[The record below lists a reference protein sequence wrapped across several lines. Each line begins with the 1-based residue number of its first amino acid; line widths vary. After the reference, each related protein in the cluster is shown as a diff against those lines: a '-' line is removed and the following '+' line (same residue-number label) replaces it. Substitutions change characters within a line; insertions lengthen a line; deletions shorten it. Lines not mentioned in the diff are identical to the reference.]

1 MTPEGYDYTY
11 AISMPSI
18 EAPLYGT
25 YTSTETTSLIEV
37 TVYPPPWTCASCHTT
52 KGPVTGPRPRTER
65 RWLRRR
71 TGRNPRR
78 SLIREG

>member
-1 MTPEGYDYTY
+1 MTAEGYDYDY
-11 AISMPSI
+11 AISMPLI
-18 EAPLYGT
+18 EAPIYGT
-25 YTSTETTSLIEV
+25 YTATEITSLIEV
-37 TVYPPPWTCASCHTT
+37 TVDPPPWTCASCRTT
-52 KGPVTGPRPRTER
+52 KSPLTGPRSRTER